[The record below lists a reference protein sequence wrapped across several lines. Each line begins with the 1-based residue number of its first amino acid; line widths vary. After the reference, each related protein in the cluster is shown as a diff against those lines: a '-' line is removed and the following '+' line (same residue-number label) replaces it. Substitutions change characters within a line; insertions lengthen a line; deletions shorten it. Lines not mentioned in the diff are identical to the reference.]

1 MPDYTNIID
10 IDLSEAVNYK
20 VEAHKSLHMWDQGVK
35 LHFTG
40 ATIPS
45 NATCQFDAKSTT
57 YNMTV
62 DISTSTCEVPNV
74 ALGSEFN
81 GDLKAHLYAETTEY
95 GIVIFDIHVPVVR
108 RPKPNT
114 YVDENNAQTI
124 TDIVESLL
132 PALPTPTL
140 SDVGKFLGVGSEVQW
155 TLLTGGGGGAPPFQP
170 TDAGKVLAVNS
181 AGTDIEW
188 RSEGSVFTIQAGQT
202 VTSDFF
208 EQLCAEVLDPTKRP
222 IVCMQNT
229 GIIPSQSYYMRSSM
243 ITVSPYNEVSLSYE
257 RRIKV
262 IFSDY
267 YADRDETYS
276 EIDECMQRLAVAFIE
291 KNYNGVIQS
300 TKIRRLIVPFW
311 TEESEYWGEAANYY
325 FTKFDDG
332 DDGINFGW
340 QKGGGMTVELLATK
354 NNYNLQSGDDNI
366 VLAHQ
371 YTDYKFLLF
380 CCYENGNN
388 SCIHSILYTGAIIVS
403 NTYPT
408 NLVFTSSSRVN
419 GFRFHYPT
427 DGVTCGFTG
436 SSGTLTKL
444 EIYGIK

>member
-57 YNMTV
+57 YNMLV

-140 SDVGKFLGVGSEVQW
+140 SDVGKFLGVGSEAQW
-155 TLLTGGGGGAPPFQP
+155 TLLTGGGGGAPSFQP

-188 RSEGSVFTIQAGQT
+188 RSEGSVFTIQEGQT

-229 GIIPSQSYYMRSSM
+229 GISSVSYYMRSSM
-243 ITVSPYNEVSLSYE
+243 ITVAPYSASSSSY
-257 RRIKV
+257 RSIKV
-262 IFSDY
+262 VFSDY
-267 YADRDETYS
+267 YADKDVYYAET
-276 EIDECMQRLAVAFIE
+276 DECIQRLTVAFIGT
-291 KNYNGVIQS
+291 NMVGVIQP
-300 TKIRRLIVPFW
+300 TKVKRLIVPLW
-311 TEESEYWGEAANYY
+311 AEESEYWGEAANYY
-325 FTKFDDG
+325 FTKFDNG
-332 DDGINFGW
+332 DDVINFGW

-354 NNYNLQSGDDNI
+354 TNYDVQSGYTSI
-366 VLAHQ
+366 TLAYP
-371 YTDYKFLLF
+371 YTDYKILVFQ
-380 CCYENGNN
+380 CMENGNN
-388 SCIHSILYTGAIIVS
+388 RSYTSMLPTDCIITG
-403 NTYPT
+403 TYADNHVMT
-408 NLVFTSSSRVN
+408 TFNRVN
-419 GFRFHYPT
+419 IFRFNNPV
-427 DGVTCGFTG
+427 DGVTCGFSG
-436 SSGTLTKL
+436 NAGTLSTLK
-444 EIYGIK
+444 IYGIK